1 MDNTDV
7 KILQCLMKNARAN
20 SSEIAEK
27 VKLSTSTVIER
38 IKKLE
43 NSGVIKGYAA
53 IIVPEK
59 LGKDV
64 TALISV
70 AIDHPKF
77 NDGFVAAVKDNRHI
91 AECLYIAG
99 EFDYFLKVVTDN
111 TKTLESVALQHLWL
125 ICLLYR
131 HHSAVARRDYRALY
145 LHLVARRAAEKV
157 YGAAPGFEGHH
168 RAPGKE
174 RGDRSGGLPAQ
185 R

>member
-1 MDNTDV
+1 
-7 KILQCLMKNARAN
+7 MKNARAN

-111 TKTLESVALQHLWL
+111 TKTLESVLNEIKSIPGVSKTQTSIVLSSPKNEYSVPIKAKQ
-125 ICLLYR
+125 
-131 HHSAVARRDYRALY
+131 
-145 LHLVARRAAEKV
+145 EK
-157 YGAAPGFEGHH
+157 
-168 RAPGKE
+168 
-174 RGDRSGGLPAQ
+174 
-185 R
+185 

>member
-1 MDNTDV
+1 
-7 KILQCLMKNARAN
+7 MKNARAN

-111 TKTLESVALQHLWL
+111 TKTLESVLNE
-125 ICLLYR
+125 IK
-131 HHSAVARRDYRALY
+131 SI
-145 LHLVARRAAEKV
+145 
-157 YGAAPGFEGHH
+157 PGVSKTQTSIVLSSPKNEYSVPIK
-168 RAPGKE
+168 AKKE
-174 RGDRSGGLPAQ
+174 ILGESHCSLRPDDR
-185 R
+185 

>member
-1 MDNTDV
+1 MVRKKEITVGNTDV

-38 IKKLE
+38 
-43 NSGVIKGYAA
+43 YAA

-111 TKTLESVALQHLWL
+111 TKTLESVLNEIKSIPGVSKTQTSIVLSSPKNEYSVPIKAKK
-125 ICLLYR
+125 
-131 HHSAVARRDYRALY
+131 
-145 LHLVARRAAEKV
+145 EK
-157 YGAAPGFEGHH
+157 
-168 RAPGKE
+168 
-174 RGDRSGGLPAQ
+174 
-185 R
+185 